1 MGKNFFE
8 KIANWINGS
17 PDVANTNEVKEER
30 SKTPKTINKNDAK
43 PKTKKKVSDKKGAT
57 PITAGAASDNKK
69 SGKTTKRNTSIGKNN
84 TSKPIEGI
92 NNTDKNVTKNVPGQ
106 EAIEKK
112 DNLINAIIALLK
124 SNYRGEQYS
133 MADKELYIF
142 ILDGIFYDSIKSSE
156 SSDFKSELS
165 IAISA
170 ELGLVFNSIEIK
182 KGPLPSN
189 EDTTELFSKVHIGV
203 KSIQKVKAI
212 RRAIISPVANN
223 GSTIKPKY
231 ILDSEEIATLSNC
244 RYNIGAGKNPIMAD
258 NSHRKNDIAIDDDP
272 NASEFE
278 KNKYVS
284 RAHANITFSEDY
296 GFILH
301 VEFGGTRAAQKRT
314 HIQRGS
320 EKIELDNTLI
330 PVPLKDGDYIVLS
343 KYVHLL
349 FKEA

>member
-43 PKTKKKVSDKKGAT
+43 HKTKKKVSDKKGAT
-57 PITAGAASDNKK
+57 PITAGATSDNKK
-69 SGKTTKRNTSIGKNN
+69 SGKTTKQNTSIGKNN
-84 TSKPIEGI
+84 TSKPVEEI
-92 NNTDKNVTKNVPGQ
+92 NNTDKNVTKNVPGRN
-106 EAIEKK
+106 AIEKK
-112 DNLINAIIALLK
+112 DNLINAVIASLN

-133 MADKELYIF
+133 MADKALYIF
-142 ILDGIFYDSIKSSE
+142 ILDGIFYDSIKD
-156 SSDFKSELS
+156 SDFKSELS
-165 IAISA
+165 LAISD

-189 EDTTELFSKVHIGV
+189 EDATELFSKVHIGV

-223 GSTIKPKY
+223 GSTIEPEY

-244 RYNIGAGKNPIMAD
+244 RYNIGAGENPIMAD

-301 VEFGGTRAAQKRT
+301 VEFGGTRVAQKRT
-314 HIQRGS
+314 HIQRGC

>member
-17 PDVANTNEVKEER
+17 PEKATEVKEER
-30 SKTPKTINKNDAK
+30 PRTKEQTNRKDTK
-43 PKTKKKVSDKKGAT
+43 PKTKNTVSDKKGGAT
-57 PITAGAASDNKK
+57 SKTAGATSDNKK
-69 SGKTTKRNTSIGKNN
+69 SGRTTKKSTSTGEKNTGIPVETQNN
-84 TSKPIEGI
+84 MDNK
-92 NNTDKNVTKNVPGQ
+92 VTNNVPGHT
-106 EAIEKK
+106 AIEKK
-112 DNLINAIIALLK
+112 DNLINAVIALLN
-124 SNYRGEQYS
+124 SNYRGEQHS
-133 MADKELYIF
+133 MKDKVLSVF
-142 ILDGIFYDSIKSSE
+142 ILDGIFYDSICSI
-156 SSDFKSELS
+156 SDPDFSLDLAT
-165 IAISA
+165 AISN
-170 ELGLVFNSIEIK
+170 ELGLDFNRIEIK
-182 KGPLPSN
+182 HGPLPSN
-189 EDTTELFSKVHIGV
+189 EDTTELFSEVHIGIR
-203 KSIQKVKAI
+203 STQKVKAI
-212 RRAIISPVANN
+212 RRAIICPVANN
-223 GSTIKPKY
+223 GSTINNTEY
-231 ILDSEEIATLSNC
+231 ELDSEKIATLSNC
-244 RYNIGAGKNPIMAD
+244 RYNIGAGEHPIMAD
-258 NSHRKNDIAIDDDP
+258 HSHRKNDIAIDDDP

-296 GFILH
+296 GFVLN